1 MTNSTMNNS
10 LFELKGVSKKYEQ
23 KGKLVDALADVTISI
38 PRSTMISIQ
47 GPTGGGKST
56 LLQLLGALD
65 RPSTGSVTFF
75 GKDELLNLESLD
87 ESKLNNFRAQNIG
100 FIFQNYNLIPTLSAL
115 ENVATALE
123 PFNIPWDER
132 LIKATTS
139 LERVGL
145 AGRINHLPPELSGG
159 EQQRVAIARA
169 LVKNPEVILADEPT
183 GNLDEGTRD
192 EIIGILENL
201 WHEHGLTVVI
211 VTHDSLVA
219 NRAELH
225 LRIDQGRVTVN

>member
-23 KGKLVDALADVTISI
+23 KGKLVDALVDVTISI

-65 RPSTGSVTFF
+65 SPSTGSVTFF

-132 LIKATTS
+132 LMKATTS
-139 LERVGL
+139 LDRVGL
-145 AGRINHLPPELSGG
+145 SGRINHLPPELSGG

-219 NRAELH
+219 NRADLH
-225 LRIDQGRVTVN
+225 LRIDQGRVSVN

>member
-183 GNLDEGTRD
+183 VNLDEGTRD
-192 EIIGILENL
+192 EIIGILEKL

>member
-1 MTNSTMNNS
+1 MTNSTINNS

-192 EIIGILENL
+192 EIIGILEKL

>member
-65 RPSTGSVTFF
+65 RPSTGSVTFS

-192 EIIGILENL
+192 EIIGILEKL

>member
-192 EIIGILENL
+192 EIIGILEKL

>member
-1 MTNSTMNNS
+1 MTNSKMNNS

-192 EIIGILENL
+192 EIIGILEKL

>member
-211 VTHDSLVA
+211 DRKSTRLNSSH
-219 NRAELH
+219 
-225 LRIDQGRVTVN
+225 

>member
-23 KGKLVDALADVTISI
+23 KGKLVDALVDVTISI

-65 RPSTGSVTFF
+65 SPSTGSVTFF

-132 LIKATTS
+132 LMKATTS
-139 LERVGL
+139 LDRVGL

-219 NRAELH
+219 NRADLH
-225 LRIDQGRVTVN
+225 LRIDQGRVSVN

>member
-1 MTNSTMNNS
+1 MSTPPTVEITSSIGRSS
-10 LFELKGVSKKYEQ
+10 LTFKRNFLTACCNFSLSKK
-23 KGKLVDALADVTISI
+23 S
-38 PRSTMISIQ
+38 S
-47 GPTGGGKST
+47 
-56 LLQLLGALD
+56 LL
-65 RPSTGSVTFF
+65 S
-75 GKDELLNLESLD
+75 
-87 ESKLNNFRAQNIG
+87 
-100 FIFQNYNLIPTLSAL
+100 
-115 ENVATALE
+115 
-123 PFNIPWDER
+123 PF

-201 WHEHGLTVVI
+201 WHELGLTVVI

-225 LRIDQGRVTVN
+225 LRIDQGRVTIN

>member
-75 GKDELLNLESLD
+75 GKDEFLNLESLD

-192 EIIGILENL
+192 EIIGILEKL